1 MIHKFYQLV
10 LSAVVLSSITLTQ
23 AHSAQLVII
32 IDDIGNNYAQG
43 NAMVELAG
51 PLTLAFL
58 PHTPYAKRLA
68 NKAHLQ
74 QKEIIL
80 HAPMGNTGKAALGP
94 GALTQEL
101 TEIEFKQTLKK
112 AIAAI
117 PHIQGINN
125 HMGSALTQDKQ
136 AMQWVMQTLQDEQLY
151 FVDSLTSPNSVAY
164 QQALAHQLPALR
176 RHIFLDNDK
185 SEAALTRQWN
195 KALRI
200 AHKTGRAIL
209 IAHPYTESHAFL
221 TQQLPKLA
229 SADIELVPAS
239 RLFLQYAWQGFKL
252 DKPLTTTPKNRY
264 QLLKQHAVPLNDQ
277 IASSQGA
284 SHPQGQP
291 LE

>member
-10 LSAVVLSSITLTQ
+10 LSAVVLSFITLTQ

-112 AIAAI
+112 AIASI

-136 AMQWVMQTLQDEQLY
+136 AMQWVMETLQDEQLY
-151 FVDSLTSPNSVAY
+151 FIDSLTSPNSVAY

-209 IAHPYTESHAFL
+209 IAHPYGESHAFL
-221 TQQLPKLA
+221 SQQLPKLA

-239 RLFLQYAWQGFKL
+239 LLFLQYAWQGFEL
-252 DKPLTTTPKNRY
+252 NEPLTAIPQNRY
-264 QLLKQHAVPLNDQ
+264 QLLKQHAVPLNKQ
-277 IASSQGA
+277 IASSQG
-284 SHPQGQP
+284 SHQLGQP

>member
-1 MIHKFYQLV
+1 MIHKLYQLV
-10 LSAVVLSSITLTQ
+10 LSAVVLSSVTLTQ

-112 AIAAI
+112 AIASI

-136 AMQWVMQTLQDEQLY
+136 AMQWVMETLQDEQLY
-151 FVDSLTSPNSVAY
+151 FIDSLTSPNSVAY

-209 IAHPYTESHAFL
+209 IAHPYGESHAFL
-221 TQQLPKLA
+221 SQQLPKLA

-239 RLFLQYAWQGFKL
+239 LLFLQYAWQGFEL
-252 DKPLTTTPKNRY
+252 NEPLTAIPQNRY
-264 QLLKQHAVPLNDQ
+264 QLLKQHAVPLNKQ
-277 IASSQGA
+277 IASSQG
-284 SHPQGQP
+284 SHQLGQP